1 MAKRVREE
9 GRGEEAEPEQ
19 VSPAAA
25 EDGATQ
31 AQAPEDR
38 RLLRSRYLAVK
49 SQINGTGSFHSR
61 ARVRRFRCGGFR
73 GFLVAVFELGDSR

>member
-9 GRGEEAEPEQ
+9 GRGEEAEAEAP
-19 VSPAAA
+19 AA

-31 AQAPEDR
+31 VQAPEDR

>member
-9 GRGEEAEPEQ
+9 GRGEEAEAEAP
-19 VSPAAA
+19 AA

-31 AQAPEDR
+31 VQAPEDR

-61 ARVRRFRCGGFR
+61 ARVRALVPLWRFYGFF
-73 GFLVAVFELGDSR
+73 GAVSELGDSR

>member
-9 GRGEEAEPEQ
+9 DRDEEAEAP
-19 VSPAAA
+19 PP
-25 EDGATQ
+25 EDGVTQ

-61 ARVRRFRCGGFR
+61 ARARASVPLWRFQGFFLGVRS
-73 GFLVAVFELGDSR
+73 AVG